1 MRVIEI
7 VSAQIADEL
16 TKGGT
21 KFEMD
26 PDKVIWPD
34 GTITKKSNPP
44 KKGKKTPAPGSKH
57 GVFGVI
63 VATYGGKSNAKD
75 VTPQPQPTAI
85 SIEPS
90 QTPSETTISSGA
102 SSSTPEKQKQTRR
115 CNYIFIFAVQNKEFQ
130 SVFTLSSMYF

>member
-1 MRVIEI
+1 MPLWKQMRVIEI

-44 KKGKKTPAPGSKH
+44 KKGKKNPAPGSKH

-63 VATYGGKSNAKD
+63 VAKYGGKSNAKD
-75 VTPQPQPTAI
+75 VTPQPPAI

-90 QTPSETTISSGA
+90 QTPSETTIASGA

-115 CNYIFIFAVQNKEFQ
+115 CNYIFIFEVQNK
-130 SVFTLSSMYF
+130 